1 MVNVVLAGKYP
12 TGTCEKLR
20 AMLPKEQFK
29 LRAVDTREAY
39 DAMTDAEIMIL
50 RIFEAPR
57 EMMVNNPNLKM
68 ILRWGTG
75 YDSVDIRVAGERGIL
90 VTNTPGA
97 NAGAVSELAV
107 MLMLAV
113 GRKLLCHT
121 KSLSQGEW
129 SKNTYLNSSFCL
141 NNELVGIIG
150 GGNIGRQ
157 VAAKVQAF
165 GARVQYY
172 DPYRLPAEL
181 EEKCHMTYVPLETLI
196 RTSDI
201 ISLHVPLLDTTRHIL
216 GAEEMKRMKDGAIII
231 NTARGGL
238 VDDDA
243 LVQAVRSG
251 KLAGAGLDGVEREPL
266 PAGDPL
272 LIEPNIIVTPHI
284 GGGTADIGDVI
295 MPMLVQDIQ
304 DFTAGKEPAHIV
316 NKSYLTSITGIH
328 PVA

>member
-1 MVNVVLAGKYP
+1 MVNVVLAGQYP
-12 TGTCEKLR
+12 AGTYEKLR
-20 AMLPKEQFK
+20 AMLPEGQFNLK
-29 LRAVDTREAY
+29 AVDTQEAY
-39 DAMTDAEIMIL
+39 DSMTDAEVMIL
-50 RIFEAPR
+50 RIFNAHKEVIER
-57 EMMVNNPNLKM
+57 NPNLKM
-68 ILRWGTG
+68 ILRWGAG
-75 YDSVDIRVAGERGIL
+75 YDSVDIETAGKRGIL

-121 KSLSQGEW
+121 RSLSQGEW
-129 SKNTYLNSSFCL
+129 SKNTYLNSSYCL
-141 NNELVGIIG
+141 NNKLVGIVG

-172 DPYRLPAEL
+172 DPYRLSAEL
-181 EEKCHMTYVPLETLI
+181 EEQCRMTYVPLETLI
-196 RTSDI
+196 ETSDI
-201 ISLHVPLLDTTRHIL
+201 ISLHVPLLDSTRHML
-216 GAEEMKRMKDGAIII
+216 GAEEIKRMKDGAIVI

-243 LVQAVRSG
+243 LVRAVHSG

-272 LIEPNIIVTPHI
+272 LTEPNIVVTPHI

-304 DFTAGKEPAHIV
+304 DFADGKEPAHIV
-316 NKSYLTSITGIH
+316 NKTFLKLDTGIK

>member
-1 MVNVVLAGKYP
+1 MINVILAGQYP
-12 TGTCEKLR
+12 AGTYEKLR
-20 AMLPKEQFK
+20 ALLPEEQFRLK
-29 LRAVDTREAY
+29 AVDTQEAY
-39 DAMTDAEIMIL
+39 DAMTDAEIMVL
-50 RIFEAPR
+50 RIFKAPKEVIVR
-57 EMMVNNPNLKM
+57 NPDLKM
-68 ILRWGTG
+68 ILRWGAG
-75 YDSVDIRVAGERGIL
+75 YDSVDIQAAGERGIL

-121 KSLSQGEW
+121 RSLTQGEW

-141 NNELVGIIG
+141 NNKLVGIVG

-181 EEKCHMTYVPLETLI
+181 EKEFRMTYVPLETLI
-196 RTSDI
+196 ETSDI
-201 ISLHVPLLDTTRHIL
+201 ISLHVPLLDSTRHML
-216 GAEEMKRMKDGAIII
+216 GGEEMKRMKDGAIII

-243 LVQAVRSG
+243 LVQAVHSG

-272 LIEPNIIVTPHI
+272 ITEPNIIVTPHI

-295 MPMLVQDIQ
+295 IPMLAQDIQ
-304 DFTAGKEPAHIV
+304 EFAAGKEPSHVV
-316 NKSYLTSITGIH
+316 NKKCLKS
-328 PVA
+328 A

>member
-1 MVNVVLAGKYP
+1 MLNVVLAGQYP
-12 TGTCEKLR
+12 AETCEKLR
-20 AMLPKEQFK
+20 AMLPGEQFRLK
-29 LRAVDTREAY
+29 AVDTPEAY
-39 DAMTDAEIMIL
+39 EAMTDAEIMIL
-50 RIFEAPR
+50 RIFKAPKEVIER
-57 EMMVNNPNLKM
+57 NPDLKM
-68 ILRWGTG
+68 ILRWGAG
-75 YDSVDIRVAGERGIL
+75 FDSVDIQAAGERGIL

-121 KSLSQGEW
+121 RSLSQGEW
-129 SKNTYLNSSFCL
+129 SKNTYLNSSYCL
-141 NNELVGIIG
+141 NNKLVGIVG

-172 DPYRLPAEL
+172 DPCRLPAEL
-181 EEKCHMTYVPLETLI
+181 EEQCRMAYVPLETLI
-196 RTSDI
+196 KTSDI
-201 ISLHVPLLDTTRHIL
+201 ISLHVPLLDSTRHML
-216 GAEEMKRMKDGAIII
+216 GEEEIKRMKDGAIII

-243 LVQAVRSG
+243 LVQAVHSG

-266 PAGDPL
+266 PIGDPL
-272 LIEPNIIVTPHI
+272 LTEPNIIVTPHI

-295 MPMLVQDIQ
+295 IPMLAQDIQ
-304 DFTAGKEPAHIV
+304 AFASGTEPSHVV
-316 NKSYLTSITGIH
+316 NRAFLK
-328 PVA
+328 

>member
-1 MVNVVLAGKYP
+1 MVNVVLAGQYP
-12 TGTCEKLR
+12 AGTYEKLR
-20 AMLPKEQFK
+20 AMLPEEQFGLK
-29 LRAVDTREAY
+29 AVNAPGAY

-50 RIFEAPR
+50 RIFKAPKEVVLR
-57 EMMVNNPNLKM
+57 NPNLKM
-68 ILRWGTG
+68 ILRWGAG
-75 YDSVDIRVAGERGIL
+75 YDSVDLEAAGERGIL

-121 KSLSQGEW
+121 RSLTQGEW

-141 NNELVGIIG
+141 NNKLVGVVG

-172 DPYRLPAEL
+172 DPCRLPDEL
-181 EEKCHMTYVPLETLI
+181 EEQCRMTYVPLETLI
-196 RTSDI
+196 ETSDV
-201 ISLHVPLLDTTRHIL
+201 ISLHVPLLDSTRHML
-216 GAEEMKRMKDGAIII
+216 GTEEMKRMKDGAIII

-238 VDDDA
+238 IDDDA
-243 LVQAVRSG
+243 LVRAVPSG

-272 LIEPNIIVTPHI
+272 LTEPNIIVTPHI

-295 MPMLVQDIQ
+295 IPMLVQAIQ
-304 DFTAGKEPAHIV
+304 DFAAGKEPVHVV
-316 NKSYLTSITGIH
+316 NKSCLK
-328 PVA
+328 

>member
-1 MVNVVLAGKYP
+1 MVNVVLAGQYP
-12 TGTCEKLR
+12 AGTLDKLR
-20 AMLPKEQFK
+20 AMLPEEQFGLK
-29 LRAVDTREAY
+29 AVDTLEAY

-50 RIFEAPR
+50 RIFKAPKEVIER
-57 EMMVNNPNLKM
+57 NPDLRM
-68 ILRWGTG
+68 ILRWGAG
-75 YDSVDIRVAGERGIL
+75 FDSVDIQAAGERGIL

-121 KSLSQGEW
+121 RSLDRGEW

-141 NNELVGIIG
+141 NNKLVGIVG
-150 GGNIGRQ
+150 GGSIGRQ

-165 GARVQYY
+165 GARVQYC
-172 DPYRLPAEL
+172 DPCRLPAEL
-181 EEKCHMTYVPLETLI
+181 EENCKMTYVPLDTLI
-196 RTSDI
+196 ETSDI
-201 ISLHVPLLDTTRHIL
+201 ISLHVPLLDSTRHML
-216 GAEEMKRMKDGAIII
+216 GEEEIKRMKDGAIII

-243 LVQAVRSG
+243 LVRAVHSG

-272 LIEPNIIVTPHI
+272 LTEPNIIVTPHI

-295 MPMLVQDIQ
+295 IPMLAQDIQ
-304 DFTAGKEPAHIV
+304 DFAAGTEPSHVV
-316 NKSYLTSITGIH
+316 NRAFLK
-328 PVA
+328 

>member
-1 MVNVVLAGKYP
+1 MVNVVLAGQYP
-12 TGTCEKLR
+12 AGTYEKLR
-20 AMLPKEQFK
+20 AMLPEEQFGLK
-29 LRAVDTREAY
+29 AVDTPEAY
-39 DAMTDAEIMIL
+39 DAMTDAEVMIL
-50 RIFEAPR
+50 R
-57 EMMVNNPNLKM
+57 NPKLKM
-68 ILRWGTG
+68 ILRWGAG
-75 YDSVDIRVAGERGIL
+75 YDSVDIEAAGQRGIL

-121 KSLSQGEW
+121 WSLTQGEW

-141 NNELVGIIG
+141 NNKLVGIVG

-165 GARVQYY
+165 GAQVQYY
-172 DPYRLPAEL
+172 DAYRLPAGV
-181 EEKCHMTYVPLETLI
+181 EEGCRMTYVPLERLI
-196 RTSDI
+196 ETSDI
-201 ISLHVPLLDTTRHIL
+201 ISLHVPLLDSTRHML
-216 GAEEMKRMKDGAIII
+216 GEEELKRMKDGAIII

-243 LVQAVRSG
+243 LVRAVHAGR
-251 KLAGAGLDGVEREPL
+251 LAGAGLDGVEREPL

-272 LIEPNIIVTPHI
+272 LTEPNIIVTPHI

-304 DFTAGKEPAHIV
+304 DFAAGREPAHVV
-316 NKSYLTSITGIH
+316 NREFLAA
-328 PVA
+328 V

>member
-1 MVNVVLAGKYP
+1 MVNVVLAGQYP
-12 TGTCEKLR
+12 AGTFEKLR
-20 AMLPKEQFK
+20 AMLPEAQFGLK
-29 LRAVDTREAY
+29 AVDTPEAY

-50 RIFEAPR
+50 RIFKAPKEVIAR
-57 EMMVNNPNLKM
+57 NPNLKM
-68 ILRWGTG
+68 ILRWGAG
-75 YDSVDIRVAGERGIL
+75 YDSVDIEAAGERGIL

-121 KSLSQGEW
+121 ESLARGEW

-141 NNELVGIIG
+141 NNKLVGVIG

-172 DPYRLPAEL
+172 DPFRLPAEL
-181 EEKCHMTYVPLETLI
+181 EEKCHMTYAPLETLI
-196 RTSDI
+196 ETSDI
-201 ISLHVPLLDTTRHIL
+201 ISLHVPLLDSTRHML
-216 GAEEMKRMKDGAIII
+216 GEEEMKRMKDGAIII

-238 VDDDA
+238 VDDEA
-243 LVQAVRSG
+243 LVRAVRSG

-266 PAGDPL
+266 PAGDSL
-272 LIEPNIIVTPHI
+272 LTEPNIIVTPHI

-304 DFTAGKEPAHIV
+304 DFAAGIEPAHVV
-316 NKSYLTSITGIH
+316 NKNYLK
-328 PVA
+328 